1 MCVVTRFRL
10 MTASIVSDLSLKM
23 VDIACS
29 QFFMTRAIMLA
40 LKIKILLLFFWK
52 RLECFHLFKICHKL
66 RVCSDI

>member
-23 VDIACS
+23 VEIACN

-40 LKIKILLLFFWK
+40 
-52 RLECFHLFKICHKL
+52 
-66 RVCSDI
+66 

>member
-1 MCVVTRFRL
+1 MFFSPENVRFCDNVTARLRQMCVVTRFRL

-40 LKIKILLLFFWK
+40 
-52 RLECFHLFKICHKL
+52 
-66 RVCSDI
+66 

>member
-23 VDIACS
+23 IDIAWS

-40 LKIKILLLFFWK
+40 
-52 RLECFHLFKICHKL
+52 
-66 RVCSDI
+66 